1 MKHLILLIILF
12 LVCLTT
18 SGQQIS
24 QWTNQYRGGDM
35 LEKKQVI
42 VKGFSLNGSNGVW
55 SIENVDISKK
65 TYQTEYTTQND
76 PNSINEFNLIKK

>member
-18 SGQQIS
+18 SGQQIN
-24 QWTNQYRGGDM
+24 QPTNLYRGGDI

-55 SIENVDISKK
+55 SVRMLIFQRRHIRPN
-65 TYQTEYTTQND
+65 TPPRTTQ
-76 PNSINEFNLIKK
+76 S

>member
-24 QWTNQYRGGDM
+24 QWTNQYRGGDI
-35 LEKKQVI
+35 LEKKQV
-42 VKGFSLNGSNGVW
+42 VFEGFCLNGANRGLPGDSP
-55 SIENVDISKK
+55 I
-65 TYQTEYTTQND
+65 
-76 PNSINEFNLIKK
+76 